1 MPPSHSGSPTPTTP
15 GVSTPLFPSSKSQKK
30 RDGGS
35 RRELPDAE
43 ADNQSDSL
51 KTSASVPLLLGE
63 KSKSPRNE
71 ETFRPCSS
79 TNSEPGG
86 VMSPN
91 APPAPIQPTIT
102 IARRTY
108 AAEENLSSPLPA
120 SPTPESDLE
129 FTIPLAL
136 NEKTDSSASNAPM
149 QRFPS
154 TASQPQEPFTQV
166 KRTPYVDGCVQ
177 NEVLPGSRILS
188 SLLNSNSYHLANG
201 DKNDHTDFVS
211 APYTPG
217 LEASAAETHREKG
230 SFHAIEAQRIGKV
243 VARLTEESNSQEV
256 ADTNAERPNDLIAED
271 QQQIAADKADSSSIV
286 IAESQYQSGGLNQP
300 ATVAEA
306 NIQNQVV
313 SAKPSTPEGDRR
325 KFQPQLSTPDH
336 TAQITNEMKRKI
348 ADSSFVSPSV
358 AIRQKRFKASSAFT
372 FTERSDVPRDPSEGA
387 RQYRQDFLA
396 SRRSSENSTPA
407 MSPTMPFTLFP
418 GATPENPRDPSERAR
433 QTRQEFLA
441 SRRSSETSTPT
452 TSPRIQFT
460 APTGTIPVECR
471 NAEVEN
477 NVEEVNLQN
486 QSFDTKIERQK
497 MTELQEVSA
506 RSQTQELRLSA
517 APLPNGTAPVEADGE
532 DANTGAQDNPPSN
545 YEADSPMFFP
555 QNADIEGPDAE
566 QSIIIKASSYI
577 SNDEIQRAQYI
588 ELYVP
593 VRSPGHRG
601 AEDALANAKDET
613 DQTID
618 LGIDMNVAS
627 HGLANRDEENQPVEP
642 ESEKARKNPPTRA
655 DEVVEHEGNVSTPR
669 VVLDHVAEPEKAP
682 LKSIRQQ
689 YLIEESLD
697 TQMPDQT
704 MSEPTYQ
711 QQPFA
716 IDPKTPMPDQITT
729 EPISGRHPIEAD
741 TITTMADV
749 EVFQDIRSFKPIS
762 RLGDIMNQIIPLSGV
777 VPASVAGSSNTEE
790 RLHLSPTTLGPT
802 MPLSTPMPDSK
813 VKPAEGHRN
822 PVQLRINIT
831 KQNPL
836 SGYQNI
842 FDKFKATYPAYLGD
856 MKHFAAICRKISQL
870 VKGNRMVHQSLWDD
884 FVVRHKI
891 EYSQYLRRCAEE
903 AEDAVPYEIFY
914 QNEIDGPQY
923 EKRVINRRNIDE
935 ALALVE
941 QQPGFEQVHAVPVR
955 GDEPRV
961 KPMGY
966 KSTFN
971 LDPFIERLHH
981 EYAPAKTH
989 ESSEVVGTISTSTQ
1003 KPVLSCEIE
1012 RRPSESRVVIDLTED
1027 DPPGSDHSVLQSS
1040 SKATASISSKV
1051 LPGSGLR
1058 EIRAK
1063 GSNSADNA
1071 RFRVSANSI
1080 AKGPKQSQ
1088 GLLNTCHRVIQSNW
1102 GIRAHE
1108 LLEPEY
1114 YDGQAWSETM
1124 IELLSEIASKV
1135 NIDEARNRIKEAVDT
1150 RIRCNARR
1158 EAGHACQ
1165 DRKILKSDLE
1175 VVRGIVVTSSMST
1188 SSPFSPPHTNAAVEK
1203 QNEGTPVEWWEDGN
1217 SPFKS
1222 FARAYTSIQHG
1233 KGNSFAKV
1241 GPADPEATPRVHE
1254 SASSGLQLKK
1264 IDIMRWNI

>member
-1 MPPSHSGSPTPTTP
+1 MP
-15 GVSTPLFPSSKSQKK
+15 
-30 RDGGS
+30 
-35 RRELPDAE
+35 
-43 ADNQSDSL
+43 
-51 KTSASVPLLLGE
+51 
-63 KSKSPRNE
+63 
-71 ETFRPCSS
+71 
-79 TNSEPGG
+79 
-86 VMSPN
+86 PN

-108 AAEENLSSPLPA
+108 AAGETLSSPLPA

-136 NEKTDSSASNAPM
+136 NERTDSSASSTPM

-154 TASQPQEPFTQV
+154 TASQRQDPFTQV
-166 KRTPYVDGCVQ
+166 KRTPYDNGRVQ

-211 APYTPG
+211 ASYTPG
-217 LEASAAETHREKG
+217 LEASAAETHGENG
-230 SFHAIEAQRIGKV
+230 SFHVIEAQRIGKV
-243 VARLTEESNSQEV
+243 AARLSEESNSQEV
-256 ADTNAERPNDLIAED
+256 ADSNAERPNDLIAED
-271 QQQIAADKADSSSIV
+271 QQQMAADKADSPSIV

-306 NIQNQVV
+306 NIQNHVV
-313 SAKPSTPEGDRR
+313 SAKLSTPEGDRR
-325 KFQPQLSTPDH
+325 KIQPQLSTPDH
-336 TAQITNEMKRKI
+336 TAQITHEMKRKI

-358 AIRQKRFKASSAFT
+358 TIRQKRFKASSAFT

-396 SRRSSENSTPA
+396 SRRSSESSTPA

-433 QTRQEFLA
+433 QIRQEFLA
-441 SRRSSETSTPT
+441 SRRSSETSTPA
-452 TSPRIQFT
+452 TSPRIHFT
-460 APTGTIPVECR
+460 APTGTIQVECR
-471 NAEVEN
+471 NAQVEN
-477 NVEEVNLQN
+477 SVEQVNLQN
-486 QSFDTKIERQK
+486 QSVDTKIERQK
-497 MTELQEVSA
+497 MTELKEASA
-506 RSQTQELRLSA
+506 RSQIQELRLDA
-517 APLPNGTAPVEADGE
+517 APLPNGTAPAEADGE
-532 DANTGAQDNPPSN
+532 DANPGAQDNLPSDC
-545 YEADSPMFFP
+545 EADFSMFVP

-566 QSIIIKASSYI
+566 QRMMMEASSYV
-577 SNDEIQRAQYI
+577 SNDETQRAQSI

-593 VRSPGHRG
+593 VRSQGHRG
-601 AEDALANAKDET
+601 AEAALANAKDKT

-627 HGLANRDEENQPVEP
+627 HGLANRDEENRPVEP
-642 ESEKARKNPPTRA
+642 ESEKARKSPPTRA

-669 VVLDHVAEPEKAP
+669 VVLDHIAEPERAP
-682 LKSIRQQ
+682 LKSIHQQ
-689 YLIEESLD
+689 HLIEESLD

-704 MSEPTYQ
+704 MSEPTYHQ
-711 QQPFA
+711 QSFA
-716 IDPKTPMPDQITT
+716 MDPKTPMPDEITT
-729 EPISGRHPIEAD
+729 EPTSGRHPIKAD
-741 TITTMADV
+741 TISTMADV
-749 EVFQDIRSFKPIS
+749 EVFQDIKSLKPIS
-762 RLGDIMNQIIPLSGV
+762 RLGDLTNQIIPLSGV
-777 VPASVAGSSNTEE
+777 LPAFVAASNMEK

-813 VKPAEGHRN
+813 VKAAEGHRN
-822 PVQLRINIT
+822 SVQLRIDTT

-842 FDKFKATYPAYLGD
+842 FDKFKATYPAYPGD

-884 FVVRHKI
+884 FIVRHKI
-891 EYSQYLRRCAEE
+891 EYSHYLRQCAEE
-903 AEDAVPYEIFY
+903 AEDAVSYEIFY

-923 EKRVINRRNIDE
+923 EKRIINRRNLDE

-941 QQPGFEQVHAVPVR
+941 QQPGFEQVHADPVR

-961 KPMGY
+961 KPMGHKY
-966 KSTFN
+966 TSKLN
-971 LDPFIERLHH
+971 PFIERLHH
-981 EYAPAKTH
+981 EYAPAKSH

-1003 KPVLSCEIE
+1003 KPALSCEID
-1012 RRPSESRVVIDLTED
+1012 RRPSESRIVIDLTED

-1040 SKATASISSKV
+1040 SKATASDSSKV
-1051 LPGSGLR
+1051 SPSSGLR

-1063 GSNSADNA
+1063 GSDSAGGA

-1114 YDGQAWSETM
+1114 YDGQAWSEIM
-1124 IELLSEIASKV
+1124 IELLAEIASKV
-1135 NIDEARNRIKEAVDT
+1135 NIGEARNRIKEAIDT
-1150 RIRCNARR
+1150 RIKDNPRR

-1188 SSPFSPPHTNAAVEK
+1188 SSPFSPPHTNVAVEK
-1203 QNEGTPVEWWEDGN
+1203 QNEGTPLGWWEDGN
-1217 SPFKS
+1217 SPFRS
-1222 FARAYTSIQHG
+1222 FARAYTSIRHG
-1233 KGNSFAKV
+1233 KGNSFAKD
-1241 GPADPEATPRVHE
+1241 GPADLEATQKVHE
-1254 SASSGLQLKK
+1254 SAGSGLQLKK